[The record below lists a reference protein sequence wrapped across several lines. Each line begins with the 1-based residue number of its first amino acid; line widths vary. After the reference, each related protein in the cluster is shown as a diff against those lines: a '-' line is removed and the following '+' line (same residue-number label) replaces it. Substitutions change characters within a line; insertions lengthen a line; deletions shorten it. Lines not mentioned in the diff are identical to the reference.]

1 MSEIKMGHEDQIDRL
16 NSMVKVRLGVSPIH
30 GVGVFAISDISKG
43 QMLWANVFPQFYSL
57 PYSHFSKLFPEVRQL
72 LLERWPGI
80 AGGVTMLDGTRFAY
94 PDTLLQGYMNHSD
107 DPNYDA
113 FLDIARRD
121 IKSGEEITENY
132 KLIPGW
138 ETAHPWL
145 AEKLDKKKRV
155 AKKNMV

>member
-1 MSEIKMGHEDQIDRL
+1 MGHEDQIIRL
-16 NSMVKVRLGVSPIH
+16 NSMVKCKLAPSKIH
-30 GVGVFAISDISKG
+30 GVGVFAITGIPKG

-57 PYSHFSKLFPEVRQL
+57 PYSHFSKLFPEVKQL

-121 IKSGEEITENY
+121 IKKGEELTEDYRLIT
-132 KLIPGW
+132 GW
-138 ETAHPWL
+138 EIAHPWL
-145 AEKLDKKKRV
+145 VEKKLDKKKRV